1 MSCSETCWLLGGA
14 WFQCRYGWALADYC
28 SLESGVFWCSQVL
41 YWSLLPLAFS
51 LILTVASRFLPPYN
65 TNDKTSRLMVKR
77 FSTVEDTQ
85 RTSHGEEKR
94 KWVDR
99 GGQEERR
106 GSQKERDESS
116 LWSVPYVSSTAQNT
130 QRFTELSREEKGE
143 GGDRGDL
150 GEKRESQKGR
160 EQSSQ

>member
-1 MSCSETCWLLGGA
+1 
-14 WFQCRYGWALADYC
+14 
-28 SLESGVFWCSQVL
+28 
-41 YWSLLPLAFS
+41 
-51 LILTVASRFLPPYN
+51 
-65 TNDKTSRLMVKR
+65 MVKR
-77 FSTVEDTQ
+77 FSIVGDTQ

-94 KWVDR
+94 EWVDR

-106 GSQKERDESS
+106 GSQKEREESS
-116 LWSVPYVSSTAQNT
+116 LWSVPYVPSTAQNT

-160 EQSSQ
+160 EQSSQWSHS